1 MNRHLGKDI
10 QMVWLPRWGSDKESA
25 CWGRR
30 CGFNSWIR
38 EIPWRRKWQPILV
51 FLPGKLH
58 GQRSWQAIVQGHKE
72 LDTTEHSH
80 THMVYCYTIKCF
92 PSLIIREM
100 KFRTTVRHHLTPF
113 RMVTPQTARE
123 HVLTR
128 AWREEEPCTLL
139 TEI

>member
-1 MNRHLGKDI
+1 MWVQFLDQGDI
-10 QMVWLPRWGSDKESA
+10 LEEEMAAHSSILAWKT
-25 CWGRR
+25 
-30 CGFNSWIR
+30 
-38 EIPWRRKWQPILV
+38 PWTEEL
-51 FLPGKLH
+51 
-58 GQRSWQAIVQGHKE
+58 AIVQGHKE

-113 RMVTPQTARE
+113 RMVTTQTARE